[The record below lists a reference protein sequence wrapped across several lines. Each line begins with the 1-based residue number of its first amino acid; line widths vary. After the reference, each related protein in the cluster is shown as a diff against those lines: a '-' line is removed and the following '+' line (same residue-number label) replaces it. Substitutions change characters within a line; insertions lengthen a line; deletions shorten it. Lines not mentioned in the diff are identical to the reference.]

1 MARTDVPAQTLATYP
16 SAAIAAGSADLTW
29 TAATVSGGN
38 DSVFTLGK
46 TILFARNVGASAS
59 HNVTITSA
67 PDSLGRLGDLGPYVL
82 AAGKVARFGPF
93 VMEPGWSTAGRLLF
107 SADSA
112 EVQFCVLTL
121 PV

>member
-1 MARTDVPAQTLATYP
+1 M
-16 SAAIAAGSADLTW
+16 
-29 TAATVSGGN
+29 SGGN
-38 DSVFTLGK
+38 DSAFTPGK
-46 TILFARNVGASAS
+46 TILFARNTAASAS

-93 VMEPGWSTAGRLLF
+93 LVDPGWSTAGRLLF

-112 EVQFCVLTL
+112 EVQFAVLL
-121 PV
+121 LA

>member
-1 MARTDVPAQTLATYP
+1 MARTDVPAQTLARYP
-16 SAAIAAGSADLTW
+16 SAAPAAGSADLTW

-38 DSVFTLGK
+38 DSAFTPNK
-46 TILFARNVGASAS
+46 TILFMRNTGVAAHS
-59 HNVTITSA
+59 VTITSA

-107 SADSA
+107 SADHA
-112 EVQFCVLTL
+112 EVQFAVLTL
-121 PV
+121 A